1 MFNRRIIWQ
10 ECPMYNTSHMN
21 IQHIENIEKNQE
33 RLLELI
39 KEAITEQKALRVDQ
53 MEQSKTLDSHM
64 TERENERDSTN
75 TALLAMGKSIEDLQV
90 DKKER
95 DVRKDKREALR
106 DKIYASLAI
115 IVAVGAYN
123 LFMDLLAMK
132 QIILG
137 D

>member
-1 MFNRRIIWQ
+1 MGKKIIWQ
-10 ECPMYNTSHMN
+10 ECPMYSASHMN
-21 IQHIENIEKNQE
+21 IQHIENIVKNQE

-64 TERENERDSTN
+64 TEREKERDSTN

-106 DKIYASLAI
+106 DKIYASLALA
-115 IVAVGAYN
+115 VAIGAYN
-123 LFMDLLAMK
+123 LFMDLMHMK
-132 QIILG
+132 QIIVG